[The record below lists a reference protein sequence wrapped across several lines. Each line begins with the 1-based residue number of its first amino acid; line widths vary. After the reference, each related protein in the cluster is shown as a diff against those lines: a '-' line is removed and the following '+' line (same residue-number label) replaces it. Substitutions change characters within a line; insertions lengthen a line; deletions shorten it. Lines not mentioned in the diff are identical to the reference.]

1 MAYYGLGYDVIGH
14 ISNYKLISKIIPNL
28 CERSKGSFCVSL
40 RCGDVEPKHEFTEV
54 CKEYLR
60 IHSEQIMEQDV
71 FSLPCDY
78 KVCCNTKSSLKS
90 PFVTIM
96 KTMKGWCSKNRKK
109 GYMKGFVIYDQ
120 NSELPTNILQNDRNQ
135 AVAERFA

>member
-28 CERSKGSFCVSL
+28 CERNEGSFCVSL

-54 CKEYLR
+54 CKKYLR

-78 KVCCNTKSSLKS
+78 KV
-90 PFVTIM
+90 
-96 KTMKGWCSKNRKK
+96 
-109 GYMKGFVIYDQ
+109 
-120 NSELPTNILQNDRNQ
+120 
-135 AVAERFA
+135 